1 MVGCDKAVSTCTGE
15 AVLGFLGRILLQK
28 GLSWEAVE
36 LPLLEPFKGCV
47 DMAVSDMA
55 GDGPS

>member
-1 MVGCDKAVSTCTGE
+1 MVGCDIAVSRCTGE

-55 GDGPS
+55 W

>member
-1 MVGCDKAVSTCTGE
+1 MHWGGCAWIFRKNFVTEG
-15 AVLGFLGRILLQK
+15 

-55 GDGPS
+55 W